1 MIVVFVLKQKIIM
14 RKSIRQMGKIVNK
27 MLANKPEKNLY
38 TFKRNNNRKK
48 YRKEKEAGSH
58 IKRNLN

>member
-1 MIVVFVLKQKIIM
+1 MVVFVLKQKIIM

-27 MLANKPEKNLY
+27 MLANKREKNLY
-38 TFKRNNNRKK
+38 SFKKNNNRKK

-58 IKRNLN
+58 IKRNPN

>member
-1 MIVVFVLKQKIIM
+1 MVVFVLKQKIIM

-27 MLANKPEKNLY
+27 MLANKREKNLY
-38 TFKRNNNRKK
+38 TFKKNNNRKK

-58 IKRNLN
+58 IKRNPN